1 MVGTSSSRAQGTT
14 RRLPTKPLPT
24 KRLGEHESFLR
35 HRDFR
40 WLKIGGGLALLA
52 LLGYAIIPAAPG
64 PYGGSWFGYTL
75 GTAGAGLILWLSLLG
90 IRKRAMTPGRWSL
103 KAWTSAHVW
112 LGVALIVVATLH
124 TGLHLGWNLAT
135 LAWTL
140 MMLVILSGVYG
151 ISAYATLPM
160 GLSQNR
166 EEQTQPEM
174 VEGLRAIDRQ
184 LHDAAQPL
192 PGAEAEWV
200 HAAMAQS
207 PFAVG
212 LRQRLA
218 GRADSCATLRALAL
232 LENAPDDA
240 PAALAIP
247 RVRSLLGRRRAL
259 LEQIRRQMRL
269 RALLE
274 VWLYVHIPIT
284 VALLAA
290 LTAHIVSVFYY
301 W

>member
-1 MVGTSSSRAQGTT
+1 MAAKSAARSRGAAV
-14 RRLPTKPLPT
+14 RP
-24 KRLGEHESFLR
+24 GEHESFLR

-40 WLKIGGGLALLA
+40 WLKIGSAIAALA
-52 LLGYAIIPAAPG
+52 LLGYTLIPAAAG
-64 PYGGSWFGYTL
+64 PYGGTWFGYTL
-75 GTAGAGLILWLSLLG
+75 GIAGAGLIVWLSLLG
-90 IRKRAMTPGRWSL
+90 VRKRAMSPGRWSL

-112 LGVALIVVATLH
+112 LGLALVVVATLH

-140 MMLVILSGVYG
+140 MMLVIGSGVYG

-184 LHDAAQPL
+184 LHEAAQPL
-192 PGAEAEWV
+192 PAAEAGWV
-200 HAAMAQS
+200 HEAMAQN
-207 PFAVG
+207 PFGGG
-212 LRQRLA
+212 LRERLS
-218 GRADSCATLRALAL
+218 GRAHNCATLRALSLTEASL
-232 LENAPDDA
+232 ASGG
-240 PAALAIP
+240 PAAAAIP
-247 RVRSLLGRRRAL
+247 RVRSLLGRRRSL
-259 LEQIRRQMRL
+259 LDQMRRQMRL

-274 VWLYVHIPIT
+274 VWLYAHIPLTI
-284 VALLAA
+284 ALMAA

>member
-1 MVGTSSSRAQGTT
+1 M
-14 RRLPTKPLPT
+14 
-24 KRLGEHESFLR
+24 
-35 HRDFR
+35 
-40 WLKIGGGLALLA
+40 
-52 LLGYAIIPAAPG
+52 
-64 PYGGSWFGYTL
+64 
-75 GTAGAGLILWLSLLG
+75 LG
-90 IRKRAMTPGRWSL
+90 IRKRAMTRGRWSL

-112 LGVALIVVATLH
+112 LGIALVVVATLH

-151 ISAYATLPM
+151 VSAYATLPM

-184 LHDAAQPL
+184 LLDAAQPL
-192 PGAEAEWV
+192 PAQEAEWV
-200 HAAMAQS
+200 QAAMAQD
-207 PFAVG
+207 PFGGG
-212 LRQRLA
+212 LRQRLS
-218 GRADSCATLRALAL
+218 GRADNCATLQTLTL
-232 LENAPDDA
+232 LDAAPL
-240 PAALAIP
+240 PQGAAAAAIP
-247 RVRSLLGRRRAL
+247 RVRSLLSRRRSL
-259 LEQIRRQMRL
+259 LAQMRRQMQL

-274 VWLYVHIPIT
+274 VWLYIHIPLT

>member
-1 MVGTSSSRAQGTT
+1 MARPATRSPAQ
-14 RRLPTKPLPT
+14 RP
-24 KRLGEHESFLR
+24 GEHQSFLR

-40 WLKIGGGLALLA
+40 WLKIASSLAVLA
-52 LLGYAIIPAAPG
+52 LLGYALIPAAPG

-75 GTAGAGLILWLSLLG
+75 GTAGAGLIAWLSMLG
-90 IRKRAMTPGRWSL
+90 IRKRAMTRGRWSL

-112 LGVALIVVATLH
+112 LGLALVVVATLH

-151 ISAYATLPM
+151 VSAYATLPM

-184 LHDAAQPL
+184 LLDAAQPL
-192 PGAEAEWV
+192 PAQEAEWV
-200 HAAMAQS
+200 QAAMAQD
-207 PFAVG
+207 PFGGG
-212 LRQRLA
+212 LRQRLS
-218 GRADSCATLRALAL
+218 GRADNCATLQALAL
-232 LENAPDDA
+232 LDAAPL
-240 PAALAIP
+240 PQGAAAAAIP
-247 RVRSLLGRRRAL
+247 RVRSLLGRRRSL
-259 LEQIRRQMRL
+259 LAQMRRQMQL

-274 VWLYVHIPIT
+274 VWLYIHIPLT

>member
-1 MVGTSSSRAQGTT
+1 MASSSPARRA
-14 RRLPTKPLPT
+14 RAA
-24 KRLGEHESFLR
+24 KRPGEHESFLR

-40 WLKIGGGLALLA
+40 WLKIGGGIAVLAM
-52 LLGYAIIPAAPG
+52 LGYAFIPAAPG

-75 GTAGAGLILWLSLLG
+75 GTTGALLILWLSLLG

-112 LGVALIVVATLH
+112 LGLALVVVATLH
-124 TGLHLGWNLAT
+124 TGPHLGWNLAT

-140 MMLVILSGVYG
+140 MMLVIGSGVYG
-151 ISAYATLPM
+151 ISAYATVPM

-184 LHDAAQPL
+184 LLDAAQPL
-192 PGAEAEWV
+192 PAAEAQWV
-200 HAAMAQS
+200 LAAMAQD
-207 PFAVG
+207 PFSGG
-212 LRQRLA
+212 LRQRLSGHA
-218 GRADSCATLRALAL
+218 YNCATLRALEE
-232 LENAPDDA
+232 LETS
-240 PAALAIP
+240 PAGHDHAATDIA
-247 RVRSLLGRRRAL
+247 RVRSLLGRRRAVL
-259 LEQIRRQMRL
+259 DRMRKQMRL

-274 VWLYVHIPIT
+274 VWLYVHIPLT

>member
-1 MVGTSSSRAQGTT
+1 MASRSPS
-14 RRLPTKPLPT
+14 RPLARPGNT
-24 KRLGEHESFLR
+24 APRASEHESFLR

-40 WLKIGGGLALLA
+40 WLKIGTGLAALA
-52 LLGYAIIPAAPG
+52 LLGYALIPAAPG
-64 PYGGSWFGYTL
+64 PYGGSWYGYTL
-75 GTAGAGLILWLSLLG
+75 GTVGAGLILWLAMLG

-112 LGVALIVVATLH
+112 LGLALVVVATLH
-124 TGLHLGWNLAT
+124 TGPHLGWNLAT

-151 ISAYATLPM
+151 ISVYATLPM
-160 GLSQNR
+160 GLSRNR

-192 PGAEAEWV
+192 PVQEAEWV
-200 HAAMAQS
+200 QAAMAQN
-207 PFAVG
+207 PFGGG
-212 LRQRLA
+212 LRQRLS
-218 GRADSCATLRALAL
+218 GRADDCATLNTLAL
-232 LENAPDDA
+232 LETSSI
-240 PAALAIP
+240 PAGAAATAIP

-259 LEQIRRQMRL
+259 LDQMRRQQRL

-274 VWLYVHIPIT
+274 VWLYVHIPLTI
-284 VALLAA
+284 ALMAA

>member
-1 MVGTSSSRAQGTT
+1 MASRSSARAGRPAAT
-14 RRLPTKPLPT
+14 RP
-24 KRLGEHESFLR
+24 GEHESFIR

-40 WLKIGGGLALLA
+40 WLKIGIGLALLA
-52 LLGYAIIPAAPG
+52 LIGYALIPAAPG

-75 GTAGAGLILWLSLLG
+75 GTTGALLIVWLSMLG
-90 IRKRAMTPGRWSL
+90 VRKRAMTRGRWSL

-112 LGVALIVVATLH
+112 LGIALIVVATLH

-140 MMLVILSGVYG
+140 MMLVILSGIYG
-151 ISAYATLPM
+151 ISVYGTLPM

-166 EEQTQPEM
+166 EDQTQPEM
-174 VEGLRAIDRQ
+174 VEGLRALDRQ

-192 PGAEAEWV
+192 PAIEADWV
-200 HAAMAQS
+200 RAAMEQD
-207 PFAVG
+207 PFAAS
-212 LRQRLA
+212 LRQRLTK
-218 GRADSCATLRALAL
+218 RVDNCATLQALQL
-232 LENAPDDA
+232 LETSGPRGTASA
-240 PAALAIP
+240 EIA

-259 LEQIRRQMRL
+259 LDRMRRQMQL

-274 VWLYVHIPIT
+274 VWLYVHIPVT

>member
-1 MVGTSSSRAQGTT
+1 MAGPPASRAAAGAS
-14 RRLPTKPLPT
+14 RRQAV
-24 KRLGEHESFLR
+24 HEGFLR

-40 WLKIGGGLALLA
+40 WLKIGGGLACAA
-52 LLGYAIIPAAPG
+52 LLGYALIPAAPG

-75 GTAGAGLILWLSLLG
+75 GTVGALLILWLSLLG
-90 IRKRAMTPGRWSL
+90 IRKRAMTRGRWSL

-112 LGVALIVVATLH
+112 LGVALVVVATLH
-124 TGLHLGWNLAT
+124 TGPHLGWNLAT

-140 MMLVILSGVYG
+140 MMLVIVSGVYG

-192 PGAEAEWV
+192 PATEAEWV
-200 HAAMAQS
+200 QAAMIQD
-207 PFAVG
+207 PFGGG
-212 LRQRLA
+212 LRQRLS
-218 GRADSCATLRALAL
+218 GRAGNCATLHALEL
-232 LENAPDDA
+232 FDSA
-240 PAALAIP
+240 PALPDTDIAAIA
-247 RVRSLLGRRRAL
+247 RVRSLLGRRRGL
-259 LEQIRRQMRL
+259 LDRMRRQMQL

-274 VWLYVHIPIT
+274 VWLYIHIPLT

>member
-1 MVGTSSSRAQGTT
+1 MASGTRGAMKPQG
-14 RRLPTKPLPT
+14 R
-24 KRLGEHESFLR
+24 HESFLR

-40 WLKIGGGLALLA
+40 WLKTGGGLAALA
-52 LLGYAIIPAAPG
+52 LLGYAVIPASAG
-64 PYGGSWFGYTL
+64 PYGGTWFGYTL
-75 GTAGAGLILWLSLLG
+75 GTLGALLILWLSLLG
-90 IRKRAMTPGRWSL
+90 IRKRAMTRGRWSL

-112 LGVALIVVATLH
+112 LGVALVVVATLH
-124 TGLHLGWNLAT
+124 TGPHLGWNLAT

-192 PGAEAEWV
+192 PAAEAEWV
-200 HAAMAQS
+200 HAAMAQD
-207 PFAVG
+207 PFASG
-212 LRQRLA
+212 LRQRLS
-218 GRADSCATLRALAL
+218 GRADSCATLRALTL
-232 LENAPDDA
+232 LETTPTTETV
-240 PAALAIP
+240 IP
-247 RVRSLLGRRRAL
+247 RVRSLLARRRAL
-259 LEQIRRQMRL
+259 LEHMRRQMRL

-274 VWLYVHIPIT
+274 VWLYVHIPLT

-301 W
+301 S